1 VGTYSFQN
9 YAGYSREICFVMKII
24 LQWTGELAD
33 IFRLLYSYIRVE
45 IDIIVIRYQRYLLK
59 RELAKS
65 IKEAK
70 KLGIDIDSLL

>member
-1 VGTYSFQN
+1 
-9 YAGYSREICFVMKII
+9 MKII